1 MSRLPRVTI
10 QMARLGAAFGAEAEM
25 LLAPKPKFSMVKG
38 FSQLIKADYRIREHT
53 FGCLERL
60 TEEQTTDDA
69 QDHARFER
77 AFCHSLGFGTAKCV
91 TKVRALLGHSDPR
104 IGYFEDAVANLRKNG
119 YHSFTNAAVE
129 ALTSTAH
136 LGNPNLS
143 YEYWRSDCLINVV
156 NLSHREYR
164 TMPETFGP
172 VHFATSW
179 LGSVPMHLMIE
190 QSDYQSCE
198 NFASRILEVPPSRAT
213 REG

>member
-10 QMARLGAAFGAEAEM
+10 QMARVGAAFGAEAEM
-25 LLAPKPKFSMVKG
+25 LLTPKPKFSMVKG

-53 FGCLERL
+53 VRCLERL
-60 TEEQTTDDA
+60 TEEQMTDDA
-69 QDHARFER
+69 QDHARFEH

-104 IGYFEDAVANLRKNG
+104 IGYLEDAVANLRKDGG

-136 LGNPNLS
+136 LGNPNLPH
-143 YEYWRSDCLINVV
+143 EYWRSDSLINVV

-172 VHFATSW
+172 ALSTSLL
-179 LGSVPMHLMIE
+179 LGWAVS
-190 QSDYQSCE
+190 
-198 NFASRILEVPPSRAT
+198 
-213 REG
+213 